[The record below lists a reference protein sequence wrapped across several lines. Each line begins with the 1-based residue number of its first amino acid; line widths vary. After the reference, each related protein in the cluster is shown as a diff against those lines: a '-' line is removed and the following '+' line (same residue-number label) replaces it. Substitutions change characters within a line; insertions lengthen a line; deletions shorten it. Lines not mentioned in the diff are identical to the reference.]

1 VPNIQAAT
9 AIAGWVSANQE
20 LPYMTPPIPAPEM
33 NPPQQEQVNFSGD
46 SQDSSELLADYWI
59 PWSLVALRKSY
70 NRTLFCAIS
79 IQCTP
84 SKPIFLGPVILLPSL
99 YFLDLQVISPPNLS
113 LCSFLPQLHYIFI
126 LFIQLP

>member
-46 SQDSSELLADYWI
+46 SQDSSELLANY
-59 PWSLVALRKSY
+59 
-70 NRTLFCAIS
+70 
-79 IQCTP
+79 
-84 SKPIFLGPVILLPSL
+84 
-99 YFLDLQVISPPNLS
+99 
-113 LCSFLPQLHYIFI
+113 
-126 LFIQLP
+126 